1 MKSSKWSAVGASV
14 VVAALLLS
22 ACAQDADDD
31 ATETGTEGVSEEDSE
46 EPAADADESEDAD
59 DVDAS
64 PDDMPAP
71 FDSGDATI
79 AIVQQSGAGD
89 YFQQFLNGTR
99 QQADLLGVEL
109 DVYDAQGDDATQ
121 STQLDQA
128 IASAPDGII
137 VRHGLPDTMCPGIN
151 DATDA
156 GIPVV
161 VYDIEIREC
170 APDAVQSQQSD
181 SLMASLVL
189 DQMLEDVGADVPVG
203 YVNVLGI
210 APLDRR
216 HAVWE
221 EYKEEHGWDELFMT
235 GTFTNSTATDT
246 APMVDNALR
255 ANDEVVAIYSPYD
268 EFAKGV
274 LSALEQQPDLA
285 DQVLVYAADVS
296 TANIEL
302 MIADG
307 SPWVATGATDPNAI
321 GAAIVRTLALHMAGE
336 LGESLV
342 EIPPIL
348 ITQDYLR
355 DNGITNMDELRAEAP
370 ELSIGD
376 ISSADWVESAQF

>member
-1 MKSSKWSAVGASV
+1 MKSFRRPVVGASV
-14 VVAALLLS
+14 LVAALLLS
-22 ACAQDADDD
+22 ACAQDSGDDAADAGSDDAASEDAGDDADDD
-31 ATETGTEGVSEEDSE
+31 A
-46 EPAADADESEDAD
+46 PAASGDA
-59 DVDAS
+59 
-64 PDDMPAP
+64 PAP

-99 QQADLLGVEL
+99 QQAELLGVSL

-121 STQLDQA
+121 ATQLDQA
-128 IASAPDGII
+128 IASSPDGII

-151 DATDA
+151 DAIEA

-181 SLMASLVL
+181 ALMASLVL

-221 EYKEEHGWDELFMT
+221 DYKAEHGWDELFMT

-246 APMVDNALR
+246 APMVDNSLR

-274 LSALEQQPDLA
+274 LSALEQQPELQDR
-285 DQVLVYAADVS
+285 VLVYAADIS
-296 TANIEL
+296 TADIEL
-302 MIADG
+302 MVADG

-348 ITQDYLR
+348 ITQDFLR
-355 DNGITNMDELRAEAP
+355 DNGITNMDELRAQAP

-376 ISSADWVESAQF
+376 VSSADWIESAQF